1 MELHHN
7 NGTTSHYSKQVL
19 LPFGEYIPFSNA
31 LPWLNKFF
39 AHAPNYRTQK
49 SKATIPLAL
58 TNNTIHLIPLICYEA
73 VFTDTVK
80 KGVTSGGDVMINTSN
95 DGWFSA
101 LAAKNTHFSLALFRT
116 IEFRI
121 PLIRA
126 TNTGLT
132 RIVSPTGTIISA
144 PLSTDIPLLHLDEV
158 SLIDYQTIYQQHPYV
173 FKYLLIIFII
183 VGLLYINSKTKAP

>member
-73 VFTDTVK
+73 VFTDIVK

-173 FKYLLIIFII
+173 FKSLLIIFII
-183 VGLLYINSKTKAP
+183 VGLFLKNFKIKGL

>member
-1 MELHHN
+1 
-7 NGTTSHYSKQVL
+7 
-19 LPFGEYIPFSNA
+19 
-31 LPWLNKFF
+31 
-39 AHAPNYRTQK
+39 
-49 SKATIPLAL
+49 
-58 TNNTIHLIPLICYEA
+58 
-73 VFTDTVK
+73 
-80 KGVTSGGDVMINTSN
+80 MINTSN

-173 FKYLLIIFII
+173 FKSLLIIFII
-183 VGLLYINSKTKAP
+183 VGLFLKNFKIKGL